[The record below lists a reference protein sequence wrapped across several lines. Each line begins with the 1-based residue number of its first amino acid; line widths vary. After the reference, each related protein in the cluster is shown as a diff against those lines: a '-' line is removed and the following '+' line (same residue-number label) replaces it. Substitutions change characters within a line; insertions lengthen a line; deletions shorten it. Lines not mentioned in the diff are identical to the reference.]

1 MADEFSADD
10 TLLQHYL
17 DTAEAFVIGYTHRTG
32 AELNEMGGG
41 AFPLPVTQAILLV
54 GGDWYNQREDS
65 SAVAMR
71 PIPNGFR
78 ALVMPYRKLSNT
90 TDTTSDE

>member
-1 MADEFSADD
+1 MADDFTADD

-32 AELNEMGGG
+32 AELIEMVGGSG
-41 AFPLPVTQAILLV
+41 FPLPITQAILLV
-54 GGDWYNQREDS
+54 GGDWYNLREDS
-65 SAVAMR
+65 AAVAMR

-90 TDTTSDE
+90 PEE